1 MKKIGQPQNGSPIC
15 QSQVWLPTDLDINL
29 QLIIT
34 VVTISEHNKYI

>member
-1 MKKIGQPQNGSPIC
+1 MKKIGQPQNESPIC

-34 VVTISEHNKYI
+34 VTISEHNKYI